1 MTQTL
6 DVLRPSSADELRDM
20 VAAASGPLSI
30 EGAGTKA
37 AWSHSPEV
45 GQRLST
51 SQLSGI
57 DFFYPAEMVVQ
68 CGPGTRLADLE
79 AELQSGGHRLAFDP
93 PDLGPLF
100 GKPAGQSSIAGVVA
114 ANLAGSR
121 RAFRGGPRDHLLGV
135 KFVNGSGEAIKSG
148 GRVMK
153 NVSGYDL
160 CKLMTGSWG
169 TLGVLSQVTLKTAP
183 LMELRRSLVV
193 QGLDEAQHLAALI
206 TVSRSPFDPVAAAY
220 LPADL
225 AVSLGFDAAIS
236 LIEIEGLAPSVD
248 YRAEQITALLH
259 KQRAAPSLT
268 IATRDQG
275 ASAALWTA
283 LKSVSPLLG
292 QPACLWRLKPK
303 PSEAAALLASLRNRF
318 ADRGLKAYADWGGN
332 LVWLASDQP
341 IARSE
346 LAALPVGQATQL
358 LGSDSQ
364 PFAPLSALQL
374 ELQGGI
380 KRAFDPQGRLNPQRL
395 TSAF

>member
-169 TLGVLSQVTLKTAP
+169 TLGVLSQVTMKTAP
-183 LMELRRSLVV
+183 LMEMRRTVVV
-193 QGLDEAQHLAALI
+193 QGLEEAQHLAALI
-206 TVSRSPFDPVAAAY
+206 AASRSPYDLVAAAY
-220 LPADL
+220 LPAGE
-225 AVSLGFDAAIS
+225 AATLGFDASVS
-236 LIEIEGLAPSVD
+236 LLEIEGLEPSVLYRSEQIATLLAKTLTGQAPSCRNLD
-248 YRAEQITALLH
+248 QEQSANLWRSIKDL
-259 KQRAAPSLT
+259 AP
-268 IATRDQG
+268 
-275 ASAALWTA
+275 
-283 LKSVSPLLG
+283 VLG
-292 QPACLWRLKPK
+292 QPQCLWRLKPK
-303 PSEAAALLASLRNRF
+303 PSDAAAVMAQLRARF
-318 ADRGLKAYADWGGN
+318 DGPGLKMLVDWGGN
-332 LVWLASDQP
+332 LVWLASDQA
-341 IARSE
+341 ISRAD
-346 LAALPVGQATQL
+346 LAGLPGQKTQL
-358 LGSDSQ
+358 IGSDDQ
-364 PFAPLSALQL
+364 PFEPLHPLQT
-374 ELQGGI
+374 ELQSGI
-380 KRAFDPQGRLNPQRL
+380 KRAFDPDGRLNPQRL
-395 TSAF
+395 YSDF